1 MKSQRQRPIDKVLE
15 DIAKEHLRVPTLETR
30 KSDSLDFHD
39 LAVWQ
44 LRAALEAAYQ
54 VGLAAAKRKQQ

>member
-1 MKSQRQRPIDKVLE
+1 MKSKRQQLIDRVLE

-44 LRAALEAAYQ
+44 LRAALHAAYQ
-54 VGLAAAKRKQQ
+54 AGIVAAKRKQR